1 MANESDAWVM
11 HGMDWDDPRRIKTY
25 RELISLINETGF
37 LPLFKNE
44 IEGFSAEE
52 YVSPLY
58 WWTGDREQDPWQ
70 WREIIAGT
78 GEVAYGKFFGR
89 KAGFISMEWLPVFV
103 NFRRDGYDF
112 DARWDDGLAN
122 IRHKRIMDCFEK
134 DSDDRIKEYMG
145 LQLKQFA
152 GFGKDGYKNFDGIMT
167 ELQMQTYLTI
177 KEFQRKRNKKG
188 QEYGMSVCVYCRP
201 EDLWGY
207 DVVTDSYNEEPLA
220 SKEKIYSRLKE
231 LYPDADEKAMDRLL
245 R

>member
-1 MANESDAWVM
+1 M
-11 HGMDWDDPRRIKTY
+11 HGMDWDDPNRIKTY
-25 RELISLINETGF
+25 RELIGLINETGF

-52 YVSPLY
+52 HVSSLH
-58 WWTGDREQDPWQ
+58 WWTGDQEQDPWQ
-70 WREIIAGT
+70 WRELIAGT

-89 KAGFISMEWLPVFV
+89 KAGFISMEWLPAFA

-134 DSDDRIKEYMG
+134 GSGDGIKEYTG
-145 LQLKQFA
+145 LQLKQLA

-167 ELQMQTYLTI
+167 DLQMQTYLCI
-177 KEFQRKRNKKG
+177 KEFRRKRNKKG
-188 QEYGMSVCVYCRP
+188 QEYGMPVCVYCRP
-201 EDLWGY
+201 EDLWGHDMVTGAY
-207 DVVTDSYNEEPLA
+207 DEEPLV
-220 SKEKIYSRLKE
+220 SKEKICSRLKG
-231 LYPDADEKAMDRLL
+231 LYPDADGKAMDRLL